1 MILYSA
7 GMLPLTSSADGEL
20 AKSLLWLLA
29 MGEDLRIP
37 TDERYLTIPFPEN
50 RLPVLETL
58 ETWALKHP
66 IHGLI
71 EVDVTKAR
79 EFIREHA
86 ARTGENLSFTSFIVS
101 CVGRAVDENKAV
113 QAIRNWKKEL
123 VLFENVDLTTIVEVT
138 DGEQKYPVTHII
150 RSANRKTFQEI
161 HAEIRGVQTAANERP
176 RSPRRKSTRIR
187 IFRLLPTFV
196 RRFFYCIV
204 RRHPV
209 WMKRNVGT
217 VALTAVGMFGQG
229 GGWGIPIAAT
239 PLFITLG
246 GIIEKPGV
254 DQGQIQIREY
264 LCLTLTFDHDVID
277 GAPAA
282 RFASRLKE
290 LIEGGPEPSDRKG

>member
-1 MILYSA
+1 
-7 GMLPLTSSADGEL
+7 
-20 AKSLLWLLA
+20 
-29 MGEDLRIP
+29 LRIN
-37 TDERYLTIPFPEN
+37 TEDNYQIIPFPNN
-50 RLPVLETL
+50 RQPVLETL

-79 EFIREHA
+79 EFIREYA
-86 ARTGENLSFTSFIVS
+86 EQTGENLSFTGFIIF

-113 QAIRNWKKEL
+113 QAIRNWKNEL
-123 VLFENVDLTTIVEVT
+123 VLFDNVDLTTIVEVT
-138 DGEQKYPVTHII
+138 EGGQKYPVTHII
-150 RSANRKTFQEI
+150 RSANRKTFWEI
-161 HAEIRGVQTAANERP
+161 HTEIRQVQAMASEHR
-176 RSPRRKSTRIR
+176 RSPRRKSIPMR
-187 IFRLLPTFV
+187 IFRLLPAFA
-196 RRFFYCIV
+196 RRLYYQFI
-204 RRHPV
+204 RRNPV

-246 GIIEKPGV
+246 GIAEKPGV
-254 DQGQIQIREY
+254 VQGRIQIREV
-264 LCLTLTFDHDVID
+264 LSLTLTFDHDVVD

-290 LIEGGPEPSDRKG
+290 LAESRPDPIDREG